1 MIVVVDGGM
10 ARGVMRWGLAG
21 GVRLVTLRV
30 RRVSGGGV
38 VLAVQVVPVRV
49 GGVDLLVEAVA
60 VAGTEPMSRVG
71 DAARGV
77 VDAFAVAEEAIGAV
91 CERVAGV
98 VSLTASHVSKPSS
111 LVVEFGLKFSAK
123 GNVIVAGASGEAALK
138 VTVSYGPSGQG

>member
-1 MIVVVDGGM
+1 MVFGWLRCVF
-10 ARGVMRWGLAG
+10 RGA
-21 GVRLVTLRV
+21 
-30 RRVSGGGV
+30 SGGGV
-38 VLAVQVVPVRV
+38 AVAVQVVPVRV

-60 VAGTEPMSRVG
+60 VAGTEPTSRVG

-98 VSLTASHVSKPSS
+98 VSSTAAHASKPSS

-138 VTVSYGPSGQG
+138 VTVSYESTQQG